1 MFAWGPG
8 VAWGRPYHGYTLP
21 WGTPARIEEF
31 PRAEHRSTMESQVG
45 TTNFPSSDFVRPA
58 RRSEGGRNTGFMETT
73 QLRSG
78 LDQFPTYPTNR

>member
-1 MFAWGPG
+1 
-8 VAWGRPYHGYTLP
+8 
-21 WGTPARIEEF
+21 
-31 PRAEHRSTMESQVG
+31 MESQVG